1 MGGYRCIY
9 TNYLGRRQKQ
19 MSERLSILI
28 PEDLKKR
35 IDALKK
41 KVHLDQSSLIRILLH
56 QAIEEQELEFAIK
69 EYQKGQITLGE
80 AVLFARKDYWTFLNI
95 LHERKIPASIDEM
108 DHLAEIKDIKNE
120 DYKKFL
126 D

>member
-1 MGGYRCIY
+1 
-9 TNYLGRRQKQ
+9 